1 MALSEKRRSQL
12 DGIVSQMESNG
23 ETTEDIQ
30 FVVNDFK
37 NKYGDE
43 GEFEVETPPEPVSRE
58 TPESQQEPGFFDKN
72 VMQPA
77 YGFAD
82 RLQKR
87 SDAVYAPTV
96 IGDALGT
103 KPGTVADAIAGTP
116 ERATRLVL
124 GGVGS
129 VADAAGVPVSVGMNI
144 ANAATGGRAGKAI
157 SSVAEKTGIGEFIG
171 NVANKYKNW
180 KGKQSPAAQANIT
193 ASEAGIEAL
202 GVRGAIG
209 APGTAVKATKGT
221 GKALEGAGKSIIARD
236 AKIRDSIAK
245 LAGKNPLKGV
255 QKITD
260 DISKYNVESVRG
272 GFKGIAAKAQKRINA
287 EMDRAEDAIASFS
300 KKNPTATV
308 DVDKTI
314 LELADDL
321 TKGKEKSIF
330 LNEDKAADIA
340 LSIGE
345 ALNRRKLD
353 GLQPVSKLPEI
364 KRTIDEGMGLF
375 KKGSKAIELD
385 PLPSK
390 VGELT
395 YLRLNNELRE
405 FVPEVLKANKAVH
418 DLITVKEAMEQAQK
432 LAGNRNMLGITDLA
446 LIFGGPQVAQALG
459 APGGAMLAGAPGAV
473 LAGKKIVGDA
483 RGASAMIKAGNI
495 LQGKKNTI
503 GEIAKR
509 RRNILG
515 NQRGSVGD
523 AALSSNEISK
533 IASASDNMGY
543 NLSLKEKAEIMS
555 PVIND
560 LKKKNIKYID
570 AYHVASGDVSSIK
583 KRGIIGSE
591 VDYIGGKSGNLRE
604 RSTYLFLDPDDIK
617 KGQEFL
623 KTSKDELPVVH
634 IRIPVDEISKLNWD
648 SNFNLTAGTYSAERF
663 LGSVPK
669 GWIVDDIRGSSALKT
684 MAATGAVAGAGL
696 TGITIGQTA
705 LNRKKKR

>member
-43 GEFEVETPPEPVSRE
+43 GEFEVETPSESVSRE
-58 TPESQQEPGFFDKN
+58 TQDSQQQEPGFFEKN
-72 VMQPA
+72 IEQPISS
-77 YGFAD
+77 FAD

-87 SDAVYAPTV
+87 SDAVYAPTA
-96 IGDALGT
+96 IGDVVGT
-103 KPGTVADAIAGTP
+103 KPGTVADAIVGTP

-144 ANAATGGRAGKAI
+144 ANAATGGRAGRAV
-157 SSVAEKTGIGEFIG
+157 SNVAKNTGIGEFIG

-180 KGKQSPAAQANIT
+180 KGNQSPAAQANYT

-202 GVRGAIG
+202 GVRGALS

-221 GKALEGAGKSIIARD
+221 GRALEGAGKSIIARD

-300 KKNPTATV
+300 KANPTATV

-345 ALNRRKLD
+345 SLNRRKLD
-353 GLQPVSKLPEI
+353 GIQPVSKLPEI

-405 FVPEVLKANKAVH
+405 FVPEVTKANKAVH

-432 LAGNRNMLGITDLA
+432 LAGNRNVLGITDLA

-459 APGGAMLAGAPGAV
+459 TPGGAMLAGVPGAV
-473 LAGKKIVGDA
+473 LAGKKIAGDA
-483 RGASAMIKAGNI
+483 RGASALVKAGNI

-509 RRNILG
+509 NPLKGSKGAIGGMADDIFGTPAIRDPKTGKIYTGGWRGHKDAIVKGESSVVQERLKYQHFLDNTNKPTKNVGFLDKHG
-515 NQRGSVGD
+515 NF
-523 AALSSNEISK
+523 ISRAEAEE
-533 IASASDNMGY
+533 IASMPR
-543 NLSLKEKAEIMS
+543 S
-555 PVIND
+555 PVAMYH
-560 LKKKNIKYID
+560 NI
-570 AYHVASGDVSSIK
+570 
-583 KRGIIGSE
+583 GIM
-591 VDYIGGKSGNLRE
+591 
-604 RSTYLFLDPDDIK
+604 
-617 KGQEFL
+617 
-623 KTSKDELPVVH
+623 
-634 IRIPVDEISKLNWD
+634 
-648 SNFNLTAGTYSAERF
+648 AGTA
-663 LGSVPK
+663 
-669 GWIVDDIRGSSALKT
+669 
-684 MAATGAVAGAGL
+684 AGAGGAL
-696 TGITIGQTA
+696 TIGA
-705 LNRKKKR
+705 AAKNKSKRRK